1 MEIKSRSGG
10 PFMTSTG
17 YQLSLW
23 ARDLVAASR
32 NDRLREQAQIDISF
46 LHRGFCIMGMPLRQ
60 PKDSLRPFSRHDGRF
75 ALTIEPA
82 SVTHPD
88 GGLVNIGVPFGPK
101 ARLIAMW
108 MATEVQNPRRN
119 TADRILELNG
129 ITDWLEALGIPA
141 RGGATGSIAA
151 TKDQFMR
158 LAFSTFTMVLRGG
171 GPNSEELFKRE
182 SLVESGIFSGDDL
195 ALYRA
200 GHVSQMA
207 WPRAIALTHNTY
219 ERFVN
224 DAIPIPT
231 ARLREV
237 ANNAMAIDI
246 LVYLSYR
253 LPTLSRDDTAILTW
267 RDLMAQF
274 GSGSTGEFASKFKDT
289 FRQSIRRAIEAYPEA
304 RIELTS
310 EGLVMRYSDPVDLRR
325 AFVALPGDATK
336 RPAAKAKDNPHR
348 GRRRALCDKAA
359 ARPTHSLF
367 AARLG
372 AAASGA
378 PATESG
384 R

>member
-1 MEIKSRSGG
+1 MA
-10 PFMTSTG
+10 STG
-17 YQLSLW
+17 HQLSLW
-23 ARDLVAASR
+23 ARDLAVASR
-32 NDRLREQAQIDISF
+32 NNWVREEAQVDVSF

-88 GGLVNIGVPFGPK
+88 GGLINIGVPFGPK

-108 MATEVQNPRRN
+108 MATEVQNPKRN
-119 TADRILELNG
+119 TKDRILELNG

-141 RGGATGSIAA
+141 RGGANGSIAA

-158 LAFSTFTMVLRGG
+158 LAFSTFTMVLRG
-171 GPNSEELFKRE
+171 PNSEELFKRE
-182 SLVESGIFSGDDL
+182 SLIESGIFSGDDL

-200 GHVSQMA
+200 GQVSQMA
-207 WPRAIALTHNTY
+207 WPRVIALTHNTY
-219 ERFVN
+219 DRFLN

-231 ARLREV
+231 VRLREV
-237 ANNAMAIDI
+237 ANNAMAIDF

-274 GSGSTGEFASKFKDT
+274 GTGSAGEFASKFKDT

-304 RIELTS
+304 RIEITS

-325 AFVALPGDATK
+325 AFVALPGDGTK
-336 RPAAKAKDNPHR
+336 LTR
-348 GRRRALCDKAA
+348 GRGGGLRVHLRSIKAPNQEGMDAKPIWRANQ
-359 ARPTHSLF
+359 PHETGVTGS
-367 AARLG
+367 
-372 AAASGA
+372 
-378 PATESG
+378 
-384 R
+384 

>member
-1 MEIKSRSGG
+1 MA
-10 PFMTSTG
+10 STG
-17 YQLSLW
+17 HQLSLW
-23 ARDLVAASR
+23 ARELVAASR
-32 NDRLREQAQIDISF
+32 GDCLRDEGQVDVSF

-88 GGLVNIGVPFGPK
+88 GGLINIGVPFGPK

-108 MATEVQNPRRN
+108 MATEVQNPRRD
-119 TADRILELNG
+119 TTDRILELNG

-158 LAFSTFTMVLRGG
+158 LAFSTFTMVLRG
-171 GPNSEELFKRE
+171 PNSEELFKRE
-182 SLVESGIFSGDDL
+182 SLIESGIFGGDDL

-207 WPRAIALTHNTY
+207 WPRVIALTHNTY
-219 ERFVN
+219 DRFLN

-231 ARLREV
+231 VRLREV

-274 GSGSTGEFASKFKDT
+274 GTGSAGEFASKFKDT

-304 RIELTS
+304 RIEITS

-325 AFVALPGDATK
+325 AFVALPGD
-336 RPAAKAKDNPHR
+336 
-348 GRRRALCDKAA
+348 G
-359 ARPTHSLF
+359 
-367 AARLG
+367 ARLPRSPG
-372 AAASGA
+372 RNGSRPQLRRITGHE
-378 PATESG
+378 PAEKIAQTQLPGGSRSSHPCG
-384 R
+384 

>member
-1 MEIKSRSGG
+1 MGFRSSRGYAIPHIVEGVLCMASSGD
-10 PFMTSTG
+10 
-17 YQLSLW
+17 QLSLW
-23 ARDLVAASR
+23 TRELVAASR
-32 NDRLREQAQIDISF
+32 ANWPEDVGHLDVSF

-88 GGLVNIGVPFGPK
+88 GGLVHIGVPFGPK

-108 MATEVQNPRRN
+108 LATEVQNPRRQTN
-119 TADRILELNG
+119 DRILELNG

-158 LAFSTFTMVLRGG
+158 LAFSTFTMVLRGHD
-171 GPNSEELFKRE
+171 SEELFKRE

-207 WPRAIALTHNTY
+207 WPRVIALTHNTY
-219 ERFVN
+219 DRFLN

-231 ARLREV
+231 VRLREV

-253 LPTLSRDDTAILTW
+253 LPTLSRADTAILTW

-274 GSGSTGEFASKFKDT
+274 GTGGAGEFTSKFKDT

-304 RIELTS
+304 KVELTA

-325 AFVALPGDATK
+325 AFVALPGEGDTL
-336 RPAAKAKDNPHR
+336 P
-348 GRRRALCDKAA
+348 RRRTS
-359 ARPTHSLF
+359 RRQVRRIEQS
-367 AARLG
+367 RMSYSEVVVR
-372 AAASGA
+372 AAS
-378 PATESG
+378 
-384 R
+384 

>member
-1 MEIKSRSGG
+1 VAAVGD
-10 PFMTSTG
+10 
-17 YQLSLW
+17 QLSLW
-23 ARDLVAASR
+23 TRDLVAASCQ
-32 NDRLREQAQIDISF
+32 DCAREQTQVDISF

-60 PKDSLRPFSRHDGRF
+60 PKDALRPFSRHDGRF

-82 SVTHPD
+82 TVTHPD
-88 GGLVNIGVPFGPK
+88 GGFINIGVPFGPK

-119 TADRILELNG
+119 TTNRILELNG

-158 LAFSTFTMVLRGG
+158 LAFSTFTMVLRG
-171 GPNSEELFKRE
+171 PNSEELFKRE
-182 SLVESGIFSGDDL
+182 SLIESGIFGGDDL

-207 WPRAIALTHNTY
+207 WPRAITLTHNTY
-219 ERFVN
+219 DRFMN

-231 ARLREV
+231 VRLREV

-253 LPTLSRDDTAILTW
+253 LPMLSRHDTALLTW
-267 RDLMAQF
+267 HDLVAQF
-274 GSGSTGEFASKFKDT
+274 GTGNTSEFASKFKDT

-304 RIELTS
+304 RVDITS

-325 AFVALPGDATK
+325 AFVALPGDG
-336 RPAAKAKDNPHR
+336 AKLPGRQAK
-348 GRRRALCDKAA
+348 GS
-359 ARPTHSLF
+359 ARPPPRGI
-367 AARLG
+367 AAPV
-372 AAASGA
+372 SG
-378 PATESG
+378 
-384 R
+384 

>member
-1 MEIKSRSGG
+1 MATSGD
-10 PFMTSTG
+10 
-17 YQLSLW
+17 QLSLW
-23 ARDLVAASR
+23 ARELVAASCS
-32 NDRLREQAQIDISF
+32 DWSQEGGHVDVSF

-88 GGLVNIGVPFGPK
+88 GGLINIGVPFGPK

-119 TADRILELNG
+119 TTGRILELNG

-158 LAFSTFTMVLRGG
+158 LAFSTFTMVLRG
-171 GPNSEELFKRE
+171 PNSEELFKRE
-182 SLVESGIFSGDDL
+182 SLIESGIFSGDDL

-200 GHVSQMA
+200 GQVSQMA
-207 WPRAIALTHNTY
+207 WPRVIGLTHNTY
-219 ERFVN
+219 DRFLN

-231 ARLREV
+231 IRLREV

-253 LPTLSRDDTAILTW
+253 LPTLGRDDSAILTW

-274 GSGSTGEFASKFKDT
+274 GTGGAGEFASKFKDT

-304 RIELTS
+304 RVEITS

-325 AFVALPGDATK
+325 AFVALPGDG
-336 RPAAKAKDNPHR
+336 AKLRRHR
-348 GRRRALCDKAA
+348 SSTHRRLRSIAGPQTAGNEPELA
-359 ARPTHSLF
+359 AR
-367 AARLG
+367 AAG
-372 AAASGA
+372 
-378 PATESG
+378 
-384 R
+384 

>member
-1 MEIKSRSGG
+1 
-10 PFMTSTG
+10 MTSTG
-17 YQLSLW
+17 HQLSLW

-32 NDRLREQAQIDISF
+32 EDCPAGDSQIDVSF

-60 PKDSLRPFSRHDGRF
+60 PKDSQRPFSRHDGRF

-82 SVTHPD
+82 SVTLPE
-88 GGLVNIGVPFGPK
+88 GAMVNIGVPFGPK

-108 MATEVQNPRRN
+108 MATEVQNPRRR

-158 LAFSTFTMVLRGG
+158 LAFSTFTMVLRG
-171 GPNSEELFKRE
+171 PNSEELFKRE
-182 SLVESGIFSGDDL
+182 SLVESGIFGGDDL

-200 GHVSQMA
+200 GLVSQMN
-207 WPRAIALTHNTY
+207 WPHVISLTHNTY
-219 ERFVN
+219 DRFLN

-231 ARLREV
+231 VRLREV

-253 LPTLSRDDTAILTW
+253 LPTLGRHDTAILTW

-274 GSGSTGEFASKFKDT
+274 GSGSAGEFASKFKDT
-289 FRQSIRRAIEAYPEA
+289 FLQSIRRAIEAYPEA
-304 RIELTS
+304 QLEITS

-325 AFVALPGDATK
+325 AFVALPGDGTRLSLRKAGRSRAHLRTINGEAQTRQK
-336 RPAAKAKDNPHR
+336 PLPGPSVSHLAA
-348 GRRRALCDKAA
+348 G
-359 ARPTHSLF
+359 TQV
-367 AARLG
+367 
-372 AAASGA
+372 
-378 PATESG
+378 
-384 R
+384 

>member
-1 MEIKSRSGG
+1 MA
-10 PFMTSTG
+10 STG
-17 YQLSLW
+17 DQLSLW
-23 ARDLVAASR
+23 ARELVVASR
-32 NDRLREQAQIDISF
+32 DYRPQEGRQLDVSF

-88 GGLVNIGVPFGPK
+88 GGLINIGVPFGPK

-108 MATEVQNPRRN
+108 MATEVQNPRRS
-119 TADRILELNG
+119 TTDRILELNG

-158 LAFSTFTMVLRGG
+158 LAFSTFTMVLRG
-171 GPNSEELFKRE
+171 PNSEELFKRE
-182 SLVESGIFSGDDL
+182 LLIDSGIFSGDDL

-200 GHVSQMA
+200 GQVSQMA
-207 WPRAIALTHNTY
+207 WPRVIVLTHNTY
-219 ERFVN
+219 DRFLN

-231 ARLREV
+231 VRLREV

-274 GSGSTGEFASKFKDT
+274 GTGSAGEFASKFKDT
-289 FRQSIRRAIEAYPEA
+289 FHQSIRRAIEAYPEA
-304 RIELTS
+304 RIEITS

-325 AFVALPGDATK
+325 AFVALPGDGRKSHRDRWK
-336 RPAAKAKDNPHR
+336 RGSQGQFRTIKGPRTAGKASKSQFAVR
-348 GRRRALCDKAA
+348 SA
-359 ARPTHSLF
+359 PTPSM
-367 AARLG
+367 G
-372 AAASGA
+372 
-378 PATESG
+378 
-384 R
+384 

>member
-1 MEIKSRSGG
+1 MGFAAAAEYAYKILVWGSIMG
-10 PFMTSTG
+10 STG
-17 YQLSLW
+17 HQLSLW
-23 ARDLVAASR
+23 ARDLAAGSHH
-32 NDRLREQAQIDISF
+32 DWVREEAKVDVSF

-119 TADRILELNG
+119 TADGILELNG

-141 RGGATGSIAA
+141 RGGPTGSIAA

-158 LAFSTFTMVLRGG
+158 LAFSTFTMVLRG
-171 GPNSEELFKRE
+171 PNSEELFKRE
-182 SLVESGIFSGDDL
+182 ALIESGIFSGDDL

-200 GHVSQMA
+200 GQISQMA
-207 WPRAIALTHNTY
+207 WPRVISLTHNAY
-219 ERFVN
+219 DRFLN

-231 ARLREV
+231 GRLREV

-253 LPTLSRDDTAILTW
+253 LPMLSRDDTAILTW

-274 GSGSTGEFASKFKDT
+274 GNGSAGEFASKFKET

-304 RIELTS
+304 RVEITS

-325 AFVALPGDATK
+325 AFVALPGDGTK
-336 RPAAKAKDNPHR
+336 LP
-348 GRRRALCDKAA
+348 RRR
-359 ARPTHSLF
+359 
-367 AARLG
+367 G
-372 AAASGA
+372 SGSRVHLNSIEA
-378 PATESG
+378 PNREGMQTYMAGKSPG
-384 R
+384 NR